1 MTEEEDRTVKIVQG
15 LFLLNASIW
24 AAFGAISMARMSV
37 DGTTQ
42 SPLLGAIATMLFG
55 NSIVMGLSA
64 WLIGKREIWGYI
76 FALAIVIVNIF
87 LTFTDQ
93 VGFFDI
99 ATVVLDVVLLG
110 ILLVKRK
117 AIYQSGEA
125 NPS

>member
-1 MTEEEDRTVKIVQG
+1 MSENEDRTVKIAQG
-15 LFLLNASIW
+15 LFLVNASIW
-24 AAFGAISMARMSV
+24 AAFGGINMARMSV

-42 SPLLGAIATMLFG
+42 SPLLAAIATMLFG

-93 VGFFDI
+93 VGLFDI
-99 ATVVLDVVLLG
+99 ATVVLDVLLLG

-117 AIYQSGEA
+117 EIYQSGEVS
-125 NPS
+125 PD